1 MKKYGLV
8 GKKLDYSY
16 SKIIHTRLAELLNV
30 EMTYDLIEVDNL
42 DEVDFTQ
49 YSGLNVTIP
58 YKNDVIKYLN
68 CEDLSISIAGSCN
81 TIDHNGCGYNTDLAG
96 FQYLLASICIDI
108 DSLKRVVILGDGAMS
123 VMIQRLFKE
132 IDVHVVSRKLDN
144 VEDTELIYGDL
155 LINTTPLGMGEHHD
169 KMLINDA
176 CIKNFNGV
184 VDLNY
189 NPIVNHLLN
198 VAAKNQIVNANGLC
212 MLIFQAVKAF
222 EIWNNLTVSED
233 IVGLVKSE
241 ILDLTSD
248 GIAIIGMPLSG
259 KSHYF
264 SNIIKQSDQ
273 YIDVDDYIESKI
285 NDTIFNFMNE
295 HGETKFRDLE
305 TVCLQEIVDH
315 GYRYIACG
323 GGVVE
328 RFENR
333 YILRN
338 YQIRNISKPFDELLH
353 RYRVTNNNRPLLQD
367 EKKLEETF
375 VRRYDMY
382 KFFQNTK
389 GLCYE
394 DYCDK
399 WTES

>member
-16 SKIIHTRLAELLNV
+16 SKIIHNRLADLLNIDLSY
-30 EMTYDLIEVDNL
+30 ELIEVDSLEDVNF
-42 DEVDFTQ
+42 EQ

-58 YKNDVIKYLN
+58 FKKDVLNYLKS
-68 CEDLSISIAGSCN
+68 EDKSISIAGSCN
-81 TIDHNGCGYNTDLAG
+81 TIDQNGRGYNTDLAG
-96 FQYLLASICIDI
+96 FEYLLASICIDI

-123 VMIQRLFKE
+123 LMIEQFFKDC
-132 IDVHVVSRKLDN
+132 DVHIVSRKLN
-144 VEDTELIYGDL
+144 NITETDLIYGDL
-155 LINTTPLGMGEHHD
+155 LINTTPLGMGESHD
-169 KMLINDA
+169 QMMINDA

-184 VDLNY
+184 IDLNY
-189 NPIVNHLLN
+189 NPIINHMLN
-198 VAAKNQIVNANGLC
+198 TAAKNQIVNANGLC

-222 EIWNNLTVSED
+222 EIWNNLVVSEE
-233 IVGLVKSE
+233 IVSLIKSE
-241 ILDLTSD
+241 ILDLTSS
-248 GIAIIGMPLSG
+248 GVAVIGMPLSG

-264 SNIIKQSDQ
+264 SNVIKKSNE
-273 YIDVDDYIESKI
+273 YIDVDDYIEKQI
-285 NDTIFNFMNE
+285 NDTIFNYITTF
-295 HGETKFRDLE
+295 GEEKFRDLE
-305 TVCLQEIVDH
+305 TACLEEIVNL
-315 GYRYIACG
+315 GYKYIACG

-338 YQIRNISKPFDELLH
+338 YQIKNISKPFDELLH

-375 VRRYDMY
+375 VRRYEMY

-394 DYCDK
+394 DHCDK